1 MILRTIATAFE
12 FLTIISVRTN
22 REVSVSEKEVRNSVS
37 FFPLVGA
44 VQGLF
49 LAFLTFLFLKITS
62 ADVTAAIVLVFYAM
76 ITGGFHQ
83 DGLSDT
89 FDALSVPSSGDSK
102 KDKTRRL
109 QVMKDSTVGPI
120 GVIAI
125 VLSLLLKYVLMR
137 ETLQTNNCTGEYFI
151 VFLMPVFS
159 KWAMVT
165 GMYHTKSARMD
176 GIGRTF
182 LEHTGLKQV
191 ASATTL
197 LLSVTFVAAYVL
209 HYLSTAWFP
218 WSTASF
224 ILFFFSEMAL
234 IFLACLILKYVF
246 TARFGGL
253 TGDNFGAMHEIS
265 EILFLTFALLWR

>member
-1 MILRTIATAFE
+1 MILRAITVAFQ
-12 FLTIISVRTN
+12 FLTIIPIGTN
-22 REVSVSEKEVRNSVS
+22 REVSEKEVHNSVS

-44 VQGLF
+44 LQGFF
-49 LAFLTFLFLKITS
+49 LSILAFLFLKIMS
-62 ADVTAAIVLVFYAM
+62 ADMTAAIMLVFYVL

-89 FDALSVPSSGDSK
+89 LDALSVPSSGDK
-102 KDKTRRL
+102 EKDRGKRL

-125 VLSLLLKYVLMR
+125 VLSLLLKYLLMKEMLQINVLT
-137 ETLQTNNCTGEYFI
+137 EKYFI
-151 VFLMPVFS
+151 FFLMPLFS

-165 GMYHTKSARMD
+165 GMYQGKSARKD

-182 LEHTGLKQV
+182 LENAGLKQILF
-191 ASATTL
+191 ATMFL
-197 LLSVTFVAAYVL
+197 FFVNFALAYAF
-209 HYLSTAWFP
+209 HYF
-218 WSTASF
+218 WSTLFQCSIGSF
-224 ILFFFSEMAL
+224 TLFFFSEMVAIYL
-234 IFLACLILKYVF
+234 TCLILKYIF

-265 EILFLTFALLWR
+265 EILFLTVALLWR